1 MKKLGKTAKGGK
13 FGPIKSPFKGTA
25 MMKGAK

>member
-1 MKKLGKTAKGGK
+1 MKKIAKPAKGGK

-25 MMKGAK
+25 IMKGK